1 MGQDEAAVAPEEH
14 EVVTLFEVQACEVP
28 VPVMQA
34 PPPVVPPLP
43 EPLPPPEPPPLP
55 LPLPLQLVVPPELL
69 PLVVLHCIVQ
79 AVQVLDCSAIE
90 HADDGMQ
97 VVALQALNVPPGQRQ
112 LK

>member
-1 MGQDEAAVAPEEH
+1 VGQDEAAVAPDEH
-14 EVVTLFEVQACEVP
+14 EVVTLFDVQVCAVP
-28 VPVMQA
+28 LPVTQA

-55 LPLPLQLVVPPELL
+55 LPLQLAVPPELL

-79 AVQVLDCSAIE
+79 AEQVLDCSACE
-90 HADDGMQ
+90 HALEAVQ